1 MTQPQDTPQII
12 TVTAGDDRPEVRI
25 EALLEDGG
33 QSRGLR
39 ATLLAIVLLVI
50 AFLVWAVFAQVDEL
64 ARARGELQPSG
75 HIQILQSEE
84 GGTILDLYVREGD
97 RVGAGQPIANFAA
110 TTLAKEKAQA
120 EIKIGA
126 LSVERERLLALLEN
140 RDPDFSPYTD
150 FPLLVEQARIGY
162 RTQLASRNA
171 MLSAKQSEGTQQT
184 SLLAGAREE
193 ETILERE
200 LAEARDRLRLLE
212 EGANK
217 GVVRKLDL
225 TDARQQISSIEQ
237 RRAELLARAKGM
249 TSTIGGVDAEVAQLV
264 ADFDRELSKTL
275 SETTEQLRELKA
287 ELASLEAREDR
298 VDLESPI
305 EGIVINLPQTSEG
318 AVIPPGGVVAEIVPT
333 DGEVLMEAMVAP
345 RDIGFVKEGQRAS
358 VKIDSFDAARFG
370 SVQGQVKRVAPTST
384 KRKEDGMPF
393 YKVEIDLA
401 QNYVGA
407 PEHRLI
413 PGMTGEADIAT
424 GRKSVMQFLLKP
436 VFMAA
441 DTAFHER

>member
-1 MTQPQDTPQII
+1 MKPQQTPEII
-12 TVTAGDDRPEVRI
+12 TLTAGDDRPEVRI

-33 QSRGLR
+33 QTRGLR
-39 ATLLAIVLLVI
+39 ATLAIIVVLVI

-75 HIQILQSEE
+75 HIQVLQSEE
-84 GGTILDLYVREGD
+84 GGSIVTLYVREGD
-97 RVGAGQPIANFAA
+97 TVKAGQPIVNFAA
-110 TTLAKEKAQA
+110 TTLEKEKAQN

-126 LSVERERLLALLEN
+126 LAIERERLLALLEN
-140 RDPDFSPYTD
+140 REPDFSPYVD

-171 MLSAKQSEGTQQT
+171 MLSAKRSEGTEQT

-193 ETILERE
+193 TTLLERQIT
-200 LAEARDRLRLLE
+200 EARERLKLLE
-212 EGANK
+212 EGVKK
-217 GVVRKLDL
+217 GAVRKLDL
-225 TDARQQISSIEQ
+225 TEARQQVSALEQ
-237 RRAELLARAKGM
+237 QRAELLARAQGM
-249 TSTIGGVDAEVAQLV
+249 TSTIGGVDAEVSRLV
-264 ADFDRELSKTL
+264 AEFDRELSKTL

-287 ELASLEAREDR
+287 EQAALEAREAR
-298 VDLESPI
+298 SDLNSPI
-305 EGIVINLPQTSEG
+305 DGIIIDLPQTSEG
-318 AVIPPGGVVAEIVPT
+318 AVIPPGGMVAEIVPT

-345 RDIGFVKEGQRAS
+345 RDIGFVKVGQRAS

-370 SVQGQVKRVAPTST
+370 AVAGQVKRVAPTST

-393 YKVEIDLA
+393 YKVEIALA
-401 QNYVGA
+401 QPYVGS

-436 VFMAA
+436 VFTAA